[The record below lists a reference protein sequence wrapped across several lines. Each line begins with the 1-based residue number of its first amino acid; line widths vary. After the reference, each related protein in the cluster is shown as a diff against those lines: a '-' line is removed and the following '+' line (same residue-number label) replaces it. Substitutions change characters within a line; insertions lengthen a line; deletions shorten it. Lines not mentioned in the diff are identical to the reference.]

1 MMYLHGRTCNPLMLN
16 NVTHAIIDV
25 TYKQEENVMSFKE
38 NEIVGTIEFLE
49 VKALEGSTYIL
60 EGPNKEVVK
69 LNQSEVNES
78 DVLEIGE
85 SYSFF
90 VYPNRSGD
98 LFATQNMPDITVGR
112 YDFVRVLSTDRDGA
126 RVDVGL
132 PREVLIPWEDL
143 PKLKSLWPEKGD
155 EVLCTL
161 RIDRDRQMFAHL
173 ASETTVQQM
182 FTPVHDDQFQND
194 MLTARPYRLLRVGT
208 FLLTSEG
215 HKIFVHESE
224 RQHEPR
230 LGQEMSVRI
239 IGHNDKGELNGS
251 FLPLAHERLDDDGE
265 TIFQLLVEYDGTLP
279 FWDKSSPEAIKEVFN
294 MSKGA
299 FKRAIGHLYKQRIIN
314 IETGHITLTKKGWA
328 RAEDTS
334 AK

>member
-1 MMYLHGRTCNPLMLN
+1 
-16 NVTHAIIDV
+16 
-25 TYKQEENVMSFKE
+25 MSFKE

-78 DVLEIGE
+78 DTLEIGE

-143 PKLKSLWPEKGD
+143 PKIKSLWPEKGD
-155 EVLCTL
+155 HVLCTL
-161 RIDRDRQMFAHL
+161 RIDRERQMFARL

-182 FTPVHDDQFQND
+182 FTPVHDDKLQNEV
-194 MLTARPYRLLRVGT
+194 LTARPYRLLRVGT

-215 HKIFVHESE
+215 YKIFVHESE

-239 IGHNDKGELNGS
+239 IGFNDKGELNGS

-328 RAEDTS
+328 RAEDTAS
-334 AK
+334 K

>member
-1 MMYLHGRTCNPLMLN
+1 
-16 NVTHAIIDV
+16 
-25 TYKQEENVMSFKE
+25 MSFKE
-38 NEIVGTIEFLE
+38 NEIVGTIDFLE

-60 EGPNKEVVK
+60 EGPNKERVK
-69 LNQSEVNES
+69 LNPSEIN
-78 DVLEIGE
+78 DDDDLEIGE

-90 VYPNRSGD
+90 IFPNRSGE

-112 YDFVRVLSTDRDGA
+112 YDFVNVISTDRDGA

-143 PKLKSLWPEKGD
+143 PKIKSLWPQKGD
-155 EVLCTL
+155 AVLCTL
-161 RIDRDRQMFAHL
+161 RIDRERQMFARL

-182 FTPVHDDQFQND
+182 FTPIHDDQFQNKVIS
-194 MLTARPYRLLRVGT
+194 ARPYRLLRVGT
-208 FLLTSEG
+208 FLLSEKG

-224 RQHEPR
+224 RREEPR
-230 LGQEMSVRI
+230 LGESMQVRI
-239 IGHNDKGELNGS
+239 IGFNEKGELNGS

-265 TIFQLLVEYDGTLP
+265 KIIHLLMEYEGELP

-299 FKRAIGHLYKQRIIN
+299 FKRAIGHLYKKRLIN
-314 IETGHITLTKKGWA
+314 IETGKIVLTKKGWA
-328 RAEDTS
+328 HVQDNQA
-334 AK
+334 